1 MLIGFI
7 IAVILITIVPGPS
20 ILLLLV
26 VSLRQGTMAGLKYTL
41 GVLAA
46 DAVLLTISLLGL
58 GAVLQGS
65 AMLFNIVKWAGVAYL
80 IYLGIKQLR
89 APSEIKL
96 ETNQKVQAPF
106 TQGFAITALNPKAI
120 GFFVAFFPQFIDH
133 RGDVLAQLMV
143 LVPLFMSLV
152 FVIFAI
158 CAFLAGYS
166 RLLFENHA
174 GQITLKYGAATG
186 LLGSAAAA
194 ALVQKA

>member
-26 VSLRQGTMAGLKYTL
+26 VSLRQGTLAGLKYTL

-133 RGDVLAQLMV
+133 RGDVIAQLMV

-152 FVIFAI
+152 FGIFAI
-158 CAFLAGYS
+158 CAILAGYS
-166 RLLFENHA
+166 RMLFENHA
-174 GQITLKYGAATG
+174 GQITLKYGAALG
-186 LLGSAAAA
+186 LISSGLAAAF
-194 ALVQKA
+194 VQKA

>member
-26 VSLRQGTMAGLKYTL
+26 VSLRQGTLAGLKFTL

-65 AMLFNIVKWAGVAYL
+65 AMLFSIVKWAGVAYL

-133 RGDVLAQLMV
+133 RADVIAQLMV

-152 FVIFAI
+152 FGIFAI
-158 CAFLAGYS
+158 CAILAGYS
-166 RLLFENHA
+166 RMLFENHA
-174 GQITLKYGAATG
+174 GQITLKYGAALG
-186 LLGSAAAA
+186 LISSGLAAAF
-194 ALVQKA
+194 VQKA

>member
-26 VSLRQGTMAGLKYTL
+26 VSLRQGTLAGLKFTL

-133 RGDVLAQLMV
+133 RGDVVAQLMV

-152 FVIFAI
+152 FGIFAI
-158 CAFLAGYS
+158 CAILAGYS
-166 RLLFENHA
+166 RMLFENHA
-174 GQITLKYGAATG
+174 GQITLKYGAALG
-186 LLGSAAAA
+186 LISSGLAAAF
-194 ALVQKA
+194 VQKA

>member
-26 VSLRQGTMAGLKYTL
+26 VSLRQSTMAGLKYTL

-96 ETNQKVQAPF
+96 ETSQKVQAPF

-186 LLGSAAAA
+186 LLGSALAA

>member
-26 VSLRQGTMAGLKYTL
+26 VSLRQGTLAGLKYTL

-120 GFFVAFFPQFIDH
+120 GFLVAFFPQFIDH
-133 RGDVLAQLMV
+133 RGDVVAQLMV
-143 LVPLFMSLV
+143 LVPLFVALV
-152 FVIFAI
+152 FGIFAL
-158 CAFLAGYS
+158 CAILAGYS
-166 RLLFENHA
+166 RMLFENHA
-174 GQITLKYGAATG
+174 GQITLKYGAALG
-186 LLGSAAAA
+186 LISSGLAAAF
-194 ALVQKA
+194 VQKA

>member
-26 VSLRQGTMAGLKYTL
+26 VSLRQGTLAGLKYTL

-106 TQGFAITALNPKAI
+106 TQGFTITALNPKAI

-133 RGDVLAQLMV
+133 RGDVIAQLMV

-152 FVIFAI
+152 FGIFAI
-158 CAFLAGYS
+158 CAILAGYS
-166 RLLFENHA
+166 RMLFENHA
-174 GQITLKYGAATG
+174 GQITLKYGAALG
-186 LLGSAAAA
+186 LISSGLAAAF
-194 ALVQKA
+194 VQKA